1 MRLMQWTSVCAALLA
16 VASLFSSTNLR
27 ADEPVDGL
35 RVMSFNIRLANNGDG
50 ENRWDLRKETLVDV
64 VKSDDPHLLGVQ
76 EALPGQM
83 DYLNAALTEYASI
96 GVGRDDG
103 KRKGEFMAIF
113 YKKDALELLDSGT
126 FWLSQ
131 TPDKPGVKGWDAECN
146 RTVTWGKFRC
156 KKTGKEFAYANTH
169 FDHVGT
175 IARKESAKLILRK
188 LDEIIGADGP
198 FFVSGDF
205 NVTDQSEAYRVMTT
219 GVDDIPGLKDSNKV
233 AKVRDIAQ
241 PRTFNNFN
249 KIPVEKAAIIDFI
262 FVNGKCVVEKF
273 EINPDLHRDPK
284 TGKERPASDHNSI
297 MATLTFVD

>member
-1 MRLMQWTSVCAALLA
+1 
-16 VASLFSSTNLR
+16 
-27 ADEPVDGL
+27 
-35 RVMSFNIRLANNGDG
+35 
-50 ENRWDLRKETLVDV
+50 
-64 VKSDDPHLLGVQ
+64 
-76 EALPGQM
+76 M

-131 TPDKPGVKGWDAECN
+131 TPDKPGVKGWDAACN

-175 IARKESAKLILRK
+175 IARKESSKLIMRK
-188 LDEIIGADGP
+188 LNEIIGADGP

-249 KIPVEKAAIIDFI
+249 KIPVEKGNIIDFI
-262 FVNGKCVVEKF
+262 FVNDKCVVEKF
-273 EINPDLHRDPK
+273 EINPDLHKDPK

>member
-1 MRLMQWTSVCAALLA
+1 MRLTSWTSVCAALLA
-16 VASLFSSTNLR
+16 VASVFTSTNLR

-35 RVMSFNIRLANNGDG
+35 RVMSFNIRVANDGDG
-50 ENRWDLRKETLVDV
+50 ENKWDLRKETLVDV
-64 VKSDDPHLLGVQ
+64 VKGDDPHLLGLQ
-76 EALPGQM
+76 EATPVQM
-83 DYLNAALTEYASI
+83 DYLNETLTEYASI

-103 KRKGEFMAIF
+103 KRKGEHMAIF
-113 YKKDALELLDSGT
+113 YKKDAFDLLDSGT

-131 TPDKPGVKGWDAECN
+131 TPDKPGVRGWDAECN

-175 IARKESAKLILRK
+175 IARKESSKLIMRK
-188 LDEIIGADGP
+188 LNEIIGSDAP
-198 FFVSGDF
+198 YFVTGDF
-205 NVTDQSEAYRVMTT
+205 NVTDKSEAYRVMTT
-219 GVDDIPGLKDSNKV
+219 GVDDIPGLKDANKV

-241 PRTFNNFN
+241 PRTFHNFMR
-249 KIPVEKAAIIDFI
+249 IPVERGNIIDFV

-273 EINPDLHRDPK
+273 EINADLHKDPK